1 MNNLERDWMY
11 DRLDGRGGI
20 NSSFVTGVDNF
31 IQFALSQ
38 RNYMSGNKARCP
50 CKKCHSIKYID
61 VEIIEYHLFNFGFV
75 EDYFVWEYQGE
86 KDVIGEIASG
96 NDLHGGSQ
104 PESGFD
110 NPYRQMVLDA
120 AGPNF
125 GQGSSWQSYSNI
137 EVDSSH
143 PYEHSMEE
151 EPNSSMEEEPN
162 PESQRF
168 YNLLQAADEKLYPGS
183 FLSQLAVVSRMLNIK
198 MENTLSQRGYNQM
211 IQLLKEALP
220 EDNKVLDS
228 YYQTKKLVRSLGLP
242 VEKIDCCD
250 SRCMLYWGD
259 DEHLTSCKFCGNQ
272 RYKHR
277 VGSRKRK
284 LVPYKKMYYFP
295 LIPRLKKLYASHATA
310 ADMRWHHEHTQEDWV
325 MHHPSDSEAW
335 KNFNET
341 HSFFAAEPRNV
352 RLGLCTDG
360 FQPFSQS
367 GRKYSSWPVIVT
379 PYNLPPGMCMKEAY
393 MFLTVIVPGPNNP
406 KHKIDVYLQPLIKEL
421 TLFWE
426 TGVEAFDISKKQN
439 FQLRAALMWTISDF
453 PTYSMLS
460 GWRTAGKLAC
470 PYCMEETQSFRLQY
484 GSKTSWFD
492 SHRMF
497 LDQHHPFR
505 RYRKNFLKVLNIDK
519 KTKDNIQS
527 RQYMVNYR
535 DRPLLANDTSGKY
548 PKAIYTIDKEERAIL
563 FNWVK
568 GLKFPDGY
576 VSNLGRC
583 PDTNAKRLFGMK
595 SHDCHVFMQR
605 LMPIAF
611 RELLPNLTSTTLRV
625 DDMERLEA
633 DIPQILCKLERIF
646 PPGFFDSMEHLPVH
660 LPYEAKIAGPV
671 QYRWMYPFERYLG
684 TLKRMIGNN
693 ASVEGSICEAYL
705 MKESTHLFSHY
716 FKPHVMTRNHDVDR
730 NDDGG
735 AGEDLEGN
743 LSIFTHPGR
752 LWGEAKK
759 RNLSLEEIKAA
770 QTYILLNCKEVEP
783 FVSMYVQRL
792 QGEFPNPSQGQIDE
806 SLEAYFSIWF
816 KEYVRC
822 NHIENKFL
830 RSLAHG
836 PLISATCHSVYFTNG
851 YKFHTDSHGSARSTM
866 NSGVC
871 ISDPNFGDYCGRIKE
886 IIQVE
891 FREDPLKQTV
901 LFNCEWFDPTMD
913 VGIKKHNQ
921 YKLVY
926 VNHRHRYKKYEPF
939 ILAMQATQV
948 CYVSYPSK
956 KKDKDDWV
964 AVLKVKPPN
973 VVELPDEE
981 VMVTA
986 PDLNVPFQVE
996 VHEIDMNVLID
1007 ENILLYDPN
1016 GNAIEMDE
1024 PIDDRLL
1031 PKHHEIQDE
1040 STEEEYE
1047 IEEEYE
1053 TEETT
1058 EDEEE
1063 FEEGTDSD

>member
-1 MNNLERDWMY
+1 
-11 DRLDGRGGI
+11 
-20 NSSFVTGVDNF
+20 
-31 IQFALSQ
+31 
-38 RNYMSGNKARCP
+38 
-50 CKKCHSIKYID
+50 
-61 VEIIEYHLFNFGFV
+61 
-75 EDYFVWEYQGE
+75 
-86 KDVIGEIASG
+86 
-96 NDLHGGSQ
+96 
-104 PESGFD
+104 
-110 NPYRQMVLDA
+110 
-120 AGPNF
+120 
-125 GQGSSWQSYSNI
+125 
-137 EVDSSH
+137 
-143 PYEHSMEE
+143 
-151 EPNSSMEEEPN
+151 
-162 PESQRF
+162 
-168 YNLLQAADEKLYPGS
+168 
-183 FLSQLAVVSRMLNIK
+183 
-198 MENTLSQRGYNQM
+198 
-211 IQLLKEALP
+211 
-220 EDNKVLDS
+220 
-228 YYQTKKLVRSLGLP
+228 
-242 VEKIDCCD
+242 
-250 SRCMLYWGD
+250 
-259 DEHLTSCKFCGNQ
+259 
-272 RYKHR
+272 
-277 VGSRKRK
+277 
-284 LVPYKKMYYFP
+284 
-295 LIPRLKKLYASHATA
+295 
-310 ADMRWHHEHTQEDWV
+310 MRWHHEHTQEDGV
-325 MHHPSDSEAW
+325 MRHPSNSEAW

-379 PYNLPPGMCMKEAY
+379 PYNLPPGMCMKKAY

-421 TLFWE
+421 TLLWE

-439 FQLRAALMWTISDF
+439 FQLRASLMWTISDF
-453 PTYSMLS
+453 PAYSMLS
-460 GWRTAGKLAC
+460 GWSTAGKLAC
-470 PYCMEETQSFRLQY
+470 PYCMEETQSFRLQH
-484 GSKTSWFD
+484 GRKTSWFD

-497 LDQHHPFR
+497 LDQHHPSR
-505 RYRKNFLKVLNIDK
+505 RDRKNFLKGKTVKRLSPLYRIGEEILNQICDLGIRKVTELDAQEVNQRIFLNIDN
-519 KTKDNIQS
+519 KTKDNLQS
-527 RQYMVNYR
+527 RQDMVNYC
-535 DRPLLANDTSGKY
+535 DRPQLAKDTSGKY

-583 PDTNAKRLFGMK
+583 LDTNAKRLFGMK

-611 RELLPNLTSTTLRV
+611 RELLPSNVWQALTELSLFFKDLTSTTLRV

-646 PPGFFDSMEHLPVH
+646 PPGFFDSMEHLSVH
-660 LPYEAKIAGPV
+660 LPYEAKIAGPI

-684 TLKRMIGNN
+684 TLKRMIGNK

-716 FKPHVMTRNHDVDR
+716 FEPHVMTRNHDVDR

-735 AGEDLEGN
+735 TVEDLEGN

-783 FVSMYVQRL
+783 MYVQRL
-792 QGEFPNPSQGQIDE
+792 QGEFPNLSQGQIDE

-836 PLISATCHSVYFTNG
+836 PLIGATCHSVYFTNG
-851 YKFHTDSHGSARSTM
+851 YKFHTDNHGSARSTM

-871 ISDPNFGDYCGRIKE
+871 ISDPNFGDYYGRIKE

-891 FREDPLKQTV
+891 FREDPLNQTM

-913 VGIKKHNQ
+913 VGVKNHNQ
-921 YKLVY
+921 YKLVD
-926 VNHRHRYKKYEPF
+926 VNYRRRYKKYEPF

-956 KKDKDDWV
+956 KKDKDDWA
-964 AVLKVKPPN
+964 AVLKVKPRN
-973 VVELPDEE
+973 VVELSDEK

-986 PDLNVPFQVE
+986 PD
-996 VHEIDMNVLID
+996 
-1007 ENILLYDPN
+1007 
-1016 GNAIEMDE
+1016 
-1024 PIDDRLL
+1024 
-1031 PKHHEIQDE
+1031 
-1040 STEEEYE
+1040 
-1047 IEEEYE
+1047 
-1053 TEETT
+1053 
-1058 EDEEE
+1058 
-1063 FEEGTDSD
+1063 